1 MTDDD
6 EPVRSF
12 RSEVPPPGEAAWA
25 AVRGAVAH
33 EIAAERKGR
42 AGDGR
47 MTRWRSP
54 RLLAVGLAAL
64 ALTGAAAYGATSLI
78 GVGSPAP
85 NPPSAFTPSNIE
97 LLGLRVADPGGG
109 PPWGLR
115 LALSPAVVG
124 SRADI
129 ASRPDVAIQ
138 IGRIR
143 DGQMGFIGQDNVF
156 HDDRLFHAAGPNSAL
171 ITPANYPIT
180 GTPQN
185 PDLRSVYHFALTL
198 PGVASAYEG
207 CSSIKVPSHTP
218 LLSKRVIERRE
229 RGLEHLLAVLHA
241 DGAAARR
248 DAKRF
253 GGSVARLRLL
263 VVENLKDLH
272 QQGTGLVAER
282 TFATCPG
289 ADLRT
294 IIFGF
299 SGPGTASVAIS
310 GLGIDQTEHLRS
322 DDDGFYLFVLST
334 HWSYASSY
342 HATVTCTDGRTIRGL
357 AAPGTPD
364 PPYCAAA

>member
-1 MTDDD
+1 
-6 EPVRSF
+6 VAR
-12 RSEVPPPGEAAWA
+12 EV
-25 AVRGAVAH
+25 
-33 EIAAERKGR
+33 AAEPERPR
-42 AGDGR
+42 DSR
-47 MTRWRSP
+47 TTTRWRAP
-54 RLLAVGLAAL
+54 RLLAAGLAGL
-64 ALTGAAAYGATSLI
+64 ALSGAVAYGATTLI

-85 NPPSAFTPSNIE
+85 NPPAVSTPSNIE

-109 PPWGLR
+109 PPWGIR

-124 SRADI
+124 SRSDI
-129 ASRPDVAIQ
+129 VGSRPDVAIQ

-156 HDDRLFHAAGPNSAL
+156 RDDHLFHAAGPNSAL

-180 GTPQN
+180 GTPQK

-218 LLSKRVIERRE
+218 LLSRRVIERRE
-229 RGLEHLLAVLHA
+229 RGLEHLLSVLRA
-241 DGAAARR
+241 DGPAARR

-253 GGSVARLRLL
+253 GGVAALRLL
-263 VVENLKDLH
+263 VVENLKDLR
-272 QQGTGLVAER
+272 QQATGLVTER

-299 SGPGTASVAIS
+299 SGPATTSVAIS
-310 GLGIDQTEHLRS
+310 GLGINQTEHLRS

-342 HATVTCTDGRTIRGL
+342 HATVTCRDGRTIRGL

-364 PPYCAAA
+364 PPYCPAR